1 VPNNVLDNVDGIND
15 VRNNE
20 RDNDLV
26 VSKKFPN
33 INFMC
38 QNVCSLN
45 ISKPS
50 KRTHSKIVSLTNCG
64 SDIIFVSDTRL
75 NSDVQIAGVNNIQ
88 KKLQFWDTHFTT
100 TRPKIIGG

>member
-1 VPNNVLDNVDGIND
+1 
-15 VRNNE
+15 
-20 RDNDLV
+20 
-26 VSKKFPN
+26 
-33 INFMC
+33 MC

-88 KKLQFWDTHFTT
+88 KKLQFLGYSLYHNSSKNN
-100 TRPKIIGG
+100 RGVAILL